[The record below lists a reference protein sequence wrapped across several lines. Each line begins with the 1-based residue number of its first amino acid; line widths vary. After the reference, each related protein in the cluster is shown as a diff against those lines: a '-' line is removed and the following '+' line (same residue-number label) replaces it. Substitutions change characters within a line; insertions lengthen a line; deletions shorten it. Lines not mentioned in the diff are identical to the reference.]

1 MCAEP
6 SRHLEPIPL
15 QLTTHA
21 SGDGT
26 MRLAVGGEID
36 IATVGPLADAMTG
49 IITGITT
56 GITIGITT
64 DQRPKRLVVDFAEV
78 TFLDSSGVS
87 ALVAAWRLASVSQ
100 IEFVVV
106 NCRPNVLRVLEI
118 TGMAKALTAGT
129 TTSSPDQA

>member
-21 SGDGT
+21 GGDGT
-26 MRLAVGGEID
+26 VRLAVGGEID

-49 IITGITT
+49 IITGI
-56 GITIGITT
+56 IT
-64 DQRPKRLVVDFAEV
+64 DHRPRRLVVDLAEV

-87 ALVAAWRLASVSQ
+87 ALVAAWRLASASQ

-106 NCRPNVLRVLEI
+106 NCHSNVLRVLEI
-118 TGMAKALTAGT
+118 TGMAKALTLGET
-129 TTSSPDQA
+129 TGSPDQA